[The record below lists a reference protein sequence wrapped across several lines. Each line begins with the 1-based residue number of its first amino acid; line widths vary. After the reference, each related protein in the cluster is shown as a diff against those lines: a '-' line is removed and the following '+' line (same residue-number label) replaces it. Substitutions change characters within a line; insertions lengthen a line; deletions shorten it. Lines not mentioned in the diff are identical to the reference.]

1 MATVNERNTR
11 RRRKRGKKNA
21 ESGEYRLQIVL
32 LYFLFHLDPS
42 IGMIPSVLVVRGLSV
57 IWYHSFHVL
66 RTYRPFFCI
75 IRIMPKLSG
84 LGIACHWI
92 LSCHL
97 YFPGRSPSRFAG
109 DLSLSG
115 NDDDEDYDDYCL
127 FHVSG
132 FGVLLFV
139 YTSIS
144 YFILHPATTY
154 SIRSILSR
162 TTIILHL

>member
-1 MATVNERNTR
+1 M
-11 RRRKRGKKNA
+11 
-21 ESGEYRLQIVL
+21 SSDI
-32 LYFLFHLDPS
+32 
-42 IGMIPSVLVVRGLSV
+42 IPSLYTPYIL
-57 IWYHSFHVL
+57 
-66 RTYRPFFCI
+66 CI
-75 IRIMPKLSG
+75 IRIMPKMSG
-84 LGIACHWI
+84 LGWLWASRVIG
-92 LSCHL
+92 SCL
-97 YFPGRSPSRFAG
+97 ATYFFPGRSPWRFAG